1 MPGEAARRPDAQ
13 PSGEPEPI
21 TPDPG
26 GVIPVHPRTQE
37 LAATAGEDPA
47 ELAADIVEASEELA
61 QKEHG

>member
-1 MPGEAARRPDAQ
+1 MPGEEARRPAAQ

-21 TPDPG
+21 TPQPG

-47 ELAADIVEASEELA
+47 ELAEDVVEASEELA
-61 QKEHG
+61 RKDRG